1 MIRVLGLSTPD
12 KQINS
17 DDSISGFGA
26 KPHKKSPTCRRDPD
40 LLQCLSIIMIA
51 HNLENSID

>member
-40 LLQCLSIIMIA
+40 LLQCLSII
-51 HNLENSID
+51 